1 MYYDCHRIEIQHRM
15 MKDRTE
21 ITVDDIRNYLKKER
35 GTETVYMQRR
45 TVLLPVWLITNKK

>member
-35 GTETVYMQRR
+35 VTETVYMQRR